1 LINLIALKSPKTF
14 LEDDPAVVNW
24 SNGLFVSETNP
35 NYLWIADS
43 TDNTIKLIK
52 DGKKVK

>member
-1 LINLIALKSPKTF
+1 MINLIALKSPKTF